1 MVSLINEANRRW
13 MPGGLGC
20 RIFGIFLF
28 AFAFAALAFPGE
40 SYGGEGAPAAAPDST
55 PAPIVFAAA
64 SMQTALDAIAADWR
78 VNSGKN
84 VSISYGSS
92 AILAKQIEHGAPA
105 DIFISADLKWMD
117 YLETAKLLRP
127 GTRKN
132 LFGNKLV
139 LIEPSSAHTDIKI
152 SKGFNLAGAAGD
164 GKIAV
169 CEIDA
174 CPGGIYAK
182 ESLESL
188 GVFASVE
195 PKLAQAENVRI
206 ALKLV
211 SRGEAKFGIVYATDA
226 KSDPNVRV
234 IGPFP
239 ESSHSPIIYPAAIV
253 ASSSNADAASFLAY
267 LTSPAATKIF
277 SAQGFNILSR

>member
-1 MVSLINEANRRW
+1 MASLINEANRRW
-13 MPGGLGC
+13 MPRGPVR
-20 RIFGIFLF
+20 RILGIFLF
-28 AFAFAALAFPGE
+28 PLAIAAPAFPGD
-40 SYGGEGAPAAAPDST
+40 SYGQEGTPAAAPDST

-64 SMQTALDAIAADWR
+64 SMGTALDALAADWK

-92 AILAKQIEHGAPA
+92 AIFAKQIEHGAPA

-117 YLETAKLLRP
+117 YLEKAKLLRP

-139 LIEPSSAHTDIKI
+139 LIEPSSARTDIKI
-152 SKGFNLAGAAGD
+152 SKGFNLSGAAGD

-195 PKLAQAENVRI
+195 PKLAQAENVRV

-226 KSDPNVRV
+226 KS
-234 IGPFP
+234 G
-239 ESSHSPIIYPAAIV
+239 
-253 ASSSNADAASFLAY
+253 
-267 LTSPAATKIF
+267 
-277 SAQGFNILSR
+277 